1 MIWAS
6 IFFHLST
13 VSCFSISRT
22 LIVKWAVHVFSLWR
36 VCGSIRSPYPSSWTP
51 NCRACVCLCVC
62 VFVFVFVACMWV
74 QPLALLVRSSV
85 SPNCVIF
92 IHEWRNKAAC
102 PPLSSCP
109 STIIHHSYDKYGRT
123 DLCVQQWH
131 HNHNICWKRKV
142 YGFKLLASC
151 CAVLTLWHCRT
162 KWTIS
167 N

>member
-1 MIWAS
+1 M
-6 IFFHLST
+6 
-13 VSCFSISRT
+13 
-22 LIVKWAVHVFSLWR
+22 FSLWR
-36 VCGSIRSPYPSSWTP
+36 VSGFIRSPYPSSWTP
-51 NCRACVCLCVC
+51 IYLACVCLCVC

-123 DLCVQQWH
+123 DLRLQLWL
-131 HNHNICWKRKV
+131 HNQNICWKT
-142 YGFKLLASC
+142 KLCGLKLFASC
-151 CAVLTLWHCRT
+151 YAILDMFMALQYQVDRKSVCIIFVVSMVST
-162 KWTIS
+162 

>member
-36 VCGSIRSPYPSSWTP
+36 VSGFIRSPYPSSWTP
-51 NCRACVCLCVC
+51 IYLACVCLCVC
-62 VFVFVFVACMWV
+62 VFVFVFVACIWTI

-123 DLCVQQWH
+123 ALCLQQWH
-131 HNHNICWKRKV
+131 HNHNICFRTKL
-142 YGFKLLASC
+142 YGLKLFASC
-151 CAVLTLWHCRT
+151 FD
-162 KWTIS
+162 I
-167 N
+167 